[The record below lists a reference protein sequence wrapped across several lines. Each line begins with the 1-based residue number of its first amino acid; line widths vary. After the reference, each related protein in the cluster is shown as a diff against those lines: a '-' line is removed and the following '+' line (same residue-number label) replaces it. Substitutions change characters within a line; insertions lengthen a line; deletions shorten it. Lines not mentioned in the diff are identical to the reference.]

1 MPYCIEDQY
10 CYCTGSAWLLEET
23 MWNELLQKFEDH
35 MCVRHFASR
44 TIEDYIRNTRSFIAY
59 LAGRGI
65 TKISEVERDDIKEY
79 LTFLFYFRQG
89 NKGLSPGTRMN
100 KIAAVKSFFKFLAAE
115 NYLLYDPAGD
125 IELPKTSKRLPRD
138 ILSHKEMLKLLSAPS
153 RETPIGIRD
162 RAMLELFYSTGMRNT
177 ELRCLKLSDTDM
189 RRNEVRICF
198 GKGGKSRIVPI
209 GEAAIYYLSVYLEKG
224 RPLLAARGKHS
235 ELLFLNVRGGPLS
248 RRALPDMVKKYA
260 KKAKIQK
267 KIGCHTLRHTCATH
281 MLKGK
286 ADLRCIQ
293 ELLGHSSLTATQIY
307 TKVELSDLKEVHKR
321 CHPRNLQ

>member
-1 MPYCIEDQY
+1 
-10 CYCTGSAWLLEET
+10 

-79 LTFLFYFRQG
+79 LTFLFYFRRG

-100 KIAAVKSFFKFLAAE
+100 KIAAVKSFFGFLVTE

-177 ELRCLKLSDTDM
+177 ELRCLKLGDMDM

-209 GEAAIYYLSVYLEKG
+209 GEAAIHYLSLYLENG
-224 RPLLAARGKHS
+224 RPQLASRGKHS

-248 RRALPDMVKKYA
+248 RRSLPDMVKKYA